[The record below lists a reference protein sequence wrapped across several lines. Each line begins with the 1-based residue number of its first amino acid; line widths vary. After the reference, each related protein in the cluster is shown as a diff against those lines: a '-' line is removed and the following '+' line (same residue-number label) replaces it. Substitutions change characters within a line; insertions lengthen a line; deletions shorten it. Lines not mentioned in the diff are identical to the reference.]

1 MGSYEDRR
9 QAREWLSELEA
20 LLGRTGSSGASPDA
34 RLTGFAAAAHA
45 EALLLFADTLDQSMR
60 TLRDDVIPQLQSM
73 FGGR

>member
-20 LLGRTGSSGASPDA
+20 LLGRAGSMDMSPDA
-34 RLTGFAAAAHA
+34 KVTGFAAAAHA
-45 EALLLFADTLDQSMR
+45 EALLLFADTLDQAVR
-60 TLRDDVIPQLQSM
+60 TLRDDVVPQLQAM